1 MKWARVTQSKQKI
14 SAILGGAIL
23 TAFAI
28 GFLCMSLL
36 PLFAVSHADMGHT
49 THITSHQ
56 LSISDC
62 CDSTS
67 NDHTELWKSTFEGIP
82 QNLLNLLALFAVA
95 LVTFTFSDFFKL
107 PRLTD
112 VVIVQRFRQY
122 AREHPETRLYNPLN
136 LAFAR
141 GILHPKTF

>member
-1 MKWARVTQSKQKI
+1 MIWFKALRINT

-23 TAFAI
+23 MAFSI

-36 PLFAVSHADMGHT
+36 PLFAVSHADMGHASQNT
-49 THITSHQ
+49 TYQ
-56 LSISDC
+56 LSILNC
-62 CDSTS
+62 CKNVS
-67 NDHTELWKSTFEGIP
+67 NDHSESWKSMFGGSI
-82 QNLLNLLALFAVA
+82 QNIKNLAILFAVA
-95 LVTFTFSDFFKL
+95 LVAFTFSDFFKP

-112 VVIVQRFRQY
+112 KIFVQRFRQY

-141 GILHPKTF
+141 GIIHPKTF